1 MAFISHNVYN
11 KGIENTILNNSE
23 SGENAGYVFLAL
35 LNKAFV
41 PNDQNSGEVVFEED
55 KILAFSELRR
65 GSGNIANINSN
76 ELTSDEVSNT
86 INKLG
91 KFDKKVLSLFPIA
104 FNRTVS
110 RIGQNSGSSAA
121 GFFALIKYKGTGKP
135 ITAYSMDTEEI
146 GSDGLPVQKD
156 VCFLGPDFSDK
167 SKFEVYLIGELSTTP
182 TINQNSNF
190 MFGGATITFK
200 EAQ

>member
-11 KGIENTILNNSE
+11 KGIENTILNNDD
-23 SGENAGYVFLAL
+23 GYVFLAL
-35 LNKAFV
+35 LNSAFT
-41 PNDQNSGEVVFEED
+41 PNDQNSGEVVFEKD
-55 KILAFSELRR
+55 NVLAFSELRR

-76 ELTSDEVSNT
+76 ELASEEVSNT

-91 KFDKKVLSLFPIA
+91 KFDKKVLILFPIA

-110 RIGQNSGSSAA
+110 RVGQNTGSSAA
-121 GFFALIKYKGTGKP
+121 GFFALIKYKGSGKP
-135 ITAYSMDTEEI
+135 VVAYSMDTEEL
-146 GSDGLPVQKD
+146 GSNGLPVQKD
-156 VCFLGPDFSDK
+156 VCFFGPDFDDDK
-167 SKFEVYLIGELSTTP
+167 SNFEVYLVGELSTTP

>member
-11 KGIENTILNNSE
+11 KGIENTILNNDD
-23 SGENAGYVFLAL
+23 GYVFLAL
-35 LNKAFV
+35 LSSAFS
-41 PNDQNSGEVVFEED
+41 PNDTDSGEVVFERAN
-55 KILAFSELRR
+55 ILAFSELRR
-65 GSGNIANINSN
+65 GSGSITNVSSSELAEAEANSAN
-76 ELTSDEVSNT
+76 

-110 RIGQNSGSSAA
+110 KIEASSSA
-121 GFFALIKYKGTGKP
+121 GHFALIKYKGTGKP
-135 ITAYSMDTEEI
+135 VVSYSMDSEEV
-146 GSDGLPVQKD
+146 GPDGLPVQKN
-156 VCFLGPDFSDK
+156 VYFFGPDFEAADSD
-167 SKFEVYLIGELSTTP
+167 FEVYLIGELSTTP

-200 EAQ
+200 EAS

>member
-11 KGIENTILNNSE
+11 KGIENTILNNDD
-23 SGENAGYVFLAL
+23 GYVFLAL
-35 LNKAFV
+35 LNQAFAT
-41 PNDQNSGEVVFEED
+41 NDQNSGEVVFDE
-55 KILAFSELRR
+55 KNVLAFSELRR

-110 RIGQNSGSSAA
+110 RVGPNAGGSTA
-121 GFFALIKYKGTGKP
+121 GFFALIKYKGSGKP
-135 ITAYSMDTEEI
+135 VVSYSMDTEDLD
-146 GSDGLPVQKD
+146 SDGLPVQKN
-156 VCFLGPDFSDK
+156 VCFFGPDLADFDDK

-182 TINQNSNF
+182 TINENSNF

>member
-11 KGIENTILNNSE
+11 KGIENTILNSND
-23 SGENAGYVFLAL
+23 GYVFLAL
-35 LNKAFV
+35 LSNTFSL
-41 PNDQNSGEVVFEED
+41 NETDSGEVVFD
-55 KILAFSELRR
+55 GSYVLAFSELRR
-65 GSGNIANINSN
+65 GSGNITDVSSSELAENEANITN
-76 ELTSDEVSNT
+76 

-110 RIGQNSGSSAA
+110 NIGASSGSSAA
-121 GFFALIKYKGTGKP
+121 KCFALIKYKGNGEP
-135 ITAYSMDTEEI
+135 VVSYSMDSDVV
-146 GSDGLPVQKD
+146 GADGLPEQKN
-156 VCFLGPDFSDK
+156 VYFFGPNPEDFKDK
-167 SKFEVYLIGELSTTP
+167 SKFEVYLVGELSTTP

-200 EAQ
+200 EAS